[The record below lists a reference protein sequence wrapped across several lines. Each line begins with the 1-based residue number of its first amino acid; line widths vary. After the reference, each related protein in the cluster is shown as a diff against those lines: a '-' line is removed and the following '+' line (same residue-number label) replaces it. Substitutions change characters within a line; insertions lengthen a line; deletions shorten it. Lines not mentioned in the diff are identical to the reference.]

1 MSSVGSPGRSP
12 APAVSPRERALLL
25 AALALLTTLAWL
37 DLFHLGAAM
46 SMAAMPGMRPWAGT
60 EFALAWL
67 MWTVMMVGM
76 MTPSAA
82 PMLLTHALVAKSAA
96 RASRRFAS
104 TAWFASGYLLAWTGF
119 SLVAAAAQFTLQR
132 AGWLT
137 PGLAPARPALAAGV
151 LIVAGLYQLTALKSA
166 CLSHCRAPLRFIQHH
181 GGFRPHASGALA
193 LGLRHGLYCI
203 GCCWALMALLFAVG
217 IMNLAWVAA
226 IAGCVLVEKALPV
239 GPRFARLSG
248 LACAAWGLALLAL

>member
-12 APAVSPRERALLL
+12 EPVVSPRERALLL

-104 TAWFASGYLLAWTGF
+104 TAWFAS
-119 SLVAAAAQFTLQR
+119 
-132 AGWLT
+132 
-137 PGLAPARPALAAGV
+137 ARPALAAGV

-181 GGFRPHASGALA
+181 GGFRPHAS
-193 LGLRHGLYCI
+193 
-203 GCCWALMALLFAVG
+203 
-217 IMNLAWVAA
+217 
-226 IAGCVLVEKALPV
+226 
-239 GPRFARLSG
+239 
-248 LACAAWGLALLAL
+248 